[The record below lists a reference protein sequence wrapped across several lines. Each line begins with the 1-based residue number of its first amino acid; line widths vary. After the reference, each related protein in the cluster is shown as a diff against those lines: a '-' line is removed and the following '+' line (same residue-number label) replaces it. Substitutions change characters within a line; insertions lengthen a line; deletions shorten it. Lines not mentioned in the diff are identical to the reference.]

1 MSNNTAES
9 LLDIGLSP
17 AEELVSGVASLLL
30 LVFCMGMCIYN
41 ICRVTH
47 KKQPFCLCCL
57 IPVATSCC
65 GLYPKPAPVDRQYAE
80 DAYQGK
86 EEDVYQDEEG
96 TGARFLAPNF
106 TGSYMNTLYPGMV
119 MNYPDVDVN
128 SHNPYRVFQEV

>member
-1 MSNNTAES
+1 MSNNTAGS

-17 AEELVSGVASLLL
+17 AEEIVSAVTSLLL

-57 IPVATSCC
+57 IPVKTSCC
-65 GLYPKPAPVDRQYAE
+65 GLYPKPAPDRQYAE
-80 DAYQGK
+80 DAYEGGDEQP
-86 EEDVYQDEEG
+86 EEG

-106 TGSYMNTLYPGMV
+106 TGSYMNTLYPVPHMV
-119 MNYPDVDVN
+119 MNGYNGAVDVN
-128 SHNPYRVFQEV
+128 SHHPYRTFQEV